1 MTIPVFRMMLLT
13 LALATPAWS
22 QLSATLQIPKRQY
35 IGGEPVTAVINIT
48 NYSGRD
54 LTFGSTGGVSW
65 LDFIVKNSQ
74 GHPVTPAK
82 NLTFGTVTIQAG
94 QTMARQVILSS
105 FFPLFDPGNYTV
117 SGVVR
122 MPGDP
127 REGTSTNRASF
138 TLTPGRRIW
147 TQKVGLPDRPGEVR
161 EYRLLSSSDGTKSN
175 VYAQVIDDRT
185 GLPVNTFA
193 IGEAILSRR
202 PLVTLDRQ
210 QRMHVLYLGTPSVW
224 VHTVVG
230 TDGRMID
237 RSLHQRG
244 PHGDP
249 KLMAYTDGSV
259 AVSNSIP
266 FDPEA
271 AVQQRENTRKIS
283 DRPAFLYE

>member
-1 MTIPVFRMMLLT
+1 MILPL
-13 LALATPAWS
+13 LALATAAHA
-22 QLSATLQIPKRQY
+22 QLSSSLQVPKRQY
-35 IGGEPVTAVINIT
+35 VGGEAVTAIINVT

-54 LTFGSTGGVSW
+54 IVFGSTGGVSW
-65 LDFIVKNSQ
+65 LDFIVRDSR
-74 GHPVTPAK
+74 GHPVTPVK
-82 NLTFGTVTIQAG
+82 PLIFGSVTIPAG
-94 QTMARQVILSS
+94 QSMARQVALSS
-105 FFPLFDPGNYTV
+105 YFPLFDPGNYSV

-127 REGTSTNRASF
+127 REGTTTNRVSF

-185 GLPVNTFA
+185 GLSIGTFA

-224 VHTVVG
+224 VHSIVN
-230 TDGRMID
+230 TDGKLVD

-249 KLMAYTDGSV
+249 KLLSHVDGSV

-266 FDPEA
+266 FDQEA
-271 AVQQRENTRKIS
+271 DTRQRRTTRKIS